1 MNFEKHVSSFIQ
13 KVGTY
18 KNGNTHYDGSIN
30 NEAGGYPRHSIMFFE
45 ALLLYTLAKEHNIN
59 IFIESGVRLGG
70 STSIWGRVFKDI
82 EVYSVEKNI
91 NKTSK
96 KVWDDIIM
104 EKLSPMY
111 PNINLIQGDGNVE
124 LIKIIESNP
133 DKKIGILVD
142 GPKGTEGI
150 KLAEK
155 CLSYKNVC
163 FSSLHD
169 FGCKKYFSTFNY
181 NKLNQL
187 VKSVNVLNEEHPGF
201 EKNPRGYNLTILEKN
216 DN

>member
-1 MNFEKHVSSFIQ
+1 
-13 KVGTY
+13 
-18 KNGNTHYDGSIN
+18 
-30 NEAGGYPRHSIMFFE
+30 
-45 ALLLYTLAKEHNIN
+45 
-59 IFIESGVRLGG
+59 
-70 STSIWGRVFKDI
+70 
-82 EVYSVEKNI
+82 
-91 NKTSK
+91 
-96 KVWDDIIM
+96 M